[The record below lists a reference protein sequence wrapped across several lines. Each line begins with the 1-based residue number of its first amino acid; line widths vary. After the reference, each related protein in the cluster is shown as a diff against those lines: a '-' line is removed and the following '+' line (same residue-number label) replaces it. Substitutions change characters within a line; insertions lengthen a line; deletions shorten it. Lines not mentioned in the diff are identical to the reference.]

1 MWRGDF
7 KKKHPDFSVWYPLA
21 PAWRRAV
28 HTNEEFMYTH
38 MYGDTHTPA
47 AYGSYS
53 HGVLNTWIRQREPSE
68 LWSDHLEKVENGVWI
83 EGWFEKEMEKGW
95 TLQKTAT
102 AQA

>member
-1 MWRGDF
+1 MG
-7 KKKHPDFSVWYPLA
+7 
-21 PAWRRAV
+21 
-28 HTNEEFMYTH
+28 
-38 MYGDTHTPA
+38 THTHPQP
-47 AYGSYS
+47 YGSYS

-83 EGWFEKEMEKGW
+83 EGWFEKETEKGW